1 MKIISLLL
9 FVLSF
14 NIFANDVKYSEALD
28 VLLYLDGLAGVDQ
41 NDIYKTSIEDQKLL
55 SEFQS
60 DLQIYANM
68 RNRLKRKQEL
78 DSPVWGK
85 LTLERDLLIP
95 LFAESK
101 SVEEALKRSVGLF
114 QKDEKK
120 NLEQLLLKMKP
131 LLTPQISQSFAHQK
145 MMTFL
150 KKNLNKSG
158 FFKKVEQAIKLLAL
172 QADRRQKVTLFL
184 AWNHIDHPPEV
195 QSFGPYTLLKIHPTK
210 VKDLEDFDDILFKIF
225 VQYPGYLS
233 ESAQQN
239 INLAFKDHCSFPRAL
254 DRGEMLAK
262 PLAYA
267 LSRLDPKGKL
277 VHLNRSQT
285 ISPWIEV
292 YAQMMIP
299 ALMQDIK
306 EKRNIFTGQWIP
318 RAVKS
323 CDELLSLSQF
333 LTAVR

>member
-14 NIFANDVKYSEALD
+14 NLFANDVKYSEALD

-60 DLQIYANM
+60 DLQKYANM

-85 LTLERDLLIP
+85 LAVERDLLIP

-120 NLEQLLLKMKP
+120 NLEQLLLKIKP

-184 AWNHIDHPPEV
+184 AWNHIDQPPQV

-239 INLAFKDHCSFPRAL
+239 INLAFKDHCSFPQAL

-277 VHLNRSQT
+277 VHLKRSQS

-333 LTAVR
+333 LSAMR